1 MTRKGS
7 IWEEGL
13 QHSYSRSRLSSCC
26 SNVTDSDNVKQIGI
40 AVVLPEELRDFACTH
55 IPVIQE
61 EILKLEALYEG
72 WNTSCDFFCL
82 MYNAPR
88 IAVPVWQGMSSSTA
102 QDTTVRKFCSTL
114 AELVATSDTKSSKYF
129 VSITQSCVLMNHVSW
144 VASVNSPTT
153 CSNANDL
160 LIGKNLPDKDLKPP
174 HNCPLVFGVDVAI
187 VCGLTMVLSIMDSVP
202 YVFCDN
208 VLALLDLRRCDY
220 AEIAKHLSEPWGSLA
235 AKYSRN
241 FTGVIISPPCAF
253 LSAAQKSLQLFPNW
267 KASEDVEDI
276 LATFIN
282 EREELS
288 GRLIQAYHQQSP
300 LKSHNNNARDRDA
313 NIAMKWLL
321 VFGLCA
327 LAFGSPAYPSDQERS
342 STLFAYRTQ
351 VATGIPF
358 ASDLHSIIQF
368 SAKVTVSSTGSK
380 CIIFTFH

>member
-187 VCGLTMVLSIMDSVP
+187 VCGLTMVSKVYMR
-202 YVFCDN
+202 C
-208 VLALLDLRRCDY
+208 VL
-220 AEIAKHLSEPWGSLA
+220 I
-235 AKYSRN
+235 
-241 FTGVIISPPCAF
+241 
-253 LSAAQKSLQLFPNW
+253 
-267 KASEDVEDI
+267 
-276 LATFIN
+276 
-282 EREELS
+282 
-288 GRLIQAYHQQSP
+288 
-300 LKSHNNNARDRDA
+300 
-313 NIAMKWLL
+313 
-321 VFGLCA
+321 
-327 LAFGSPAYPSDQERS
+327 
-342 STLFAYRTQ
+342 
-351 VATGIPF
+351 
-358 ASDLHSIIQF
+358 
-368 SAKVTVSSTGSK
+368 
-380 CIIFTFH
+380 